1 MGKRSQLSI
10 VGAGPGDPELIT
22 LKGLKAIQQAD
33 VILYDALVSPELLQF
48 APDKCE
54 LVFVGKRKGTQ
65 EFSQDEINK
74 LLVSYASRFNS
85 VVRLKGGD
93 PNVFGRGHEEF
104 RYVTDYG
111 IEVEI
116 IPGISSALG
125 GPTAAGIPLTKRG
138 VSESFW
144 VVTGTVS
151 SGEISADLSLAAQS
165 SATIIVLMGFS
176 KLRKIATLIKTHRS
190 WSEPM
195 AVVQNA
201 TLPNQNVVRGTPD
214 TIYQFAIDASIS
226 SPAIIIIGKVVLER
240 EPIELIKEHKLTTSL

>member
-1 MGKRSQLSI
+1 MRKKPLLSI

-22 LKGLKAIQQAD
+22 LKGLRAIKQAD
-33 VILYDALVSPELLQF
+33 VILYDALVSSQLLDF
-48 APDKCE
+48 ASNKCE
-54 LVFVGKRKGTQ
+54 LVFVGKRKGKK
-65 EFSQDEINK
+65 EFSQEEINK
-74 LLVSYASRFNS
+74 LLVSYALRFNS

-104 RYVTDYG
+104 RCVSDYG
-111 IEVEI
+111 IDVEI

-151 SGEISADLSLAAQS
+151 SGEISADLALAAQS

-176 KLRKIATLIKTHRS
+176 KLREIATLIKMYRS

-195 AVVQNA
+195 AIVQNA

-214 TIYQFAIDASIS
+214 TVCQFAADANIN

-240 EPIELIKEHKLTTSL
+240 EPIELIKEHKLVSL